1 MKKVWTLLS
10 YGIKHKGSPILCWKY
25 KGKSAG
31 SDKTELDS
39 SAACVPGQATS
50 PAKGTGGTHI
60 LSVDDGDPL
69 KL

>member
-1 MKKVWTLLS
+1 MNPLS
-10 YGIKHKGSPILCWKY
+10 YSCGIKQKGSPILCWKY
-25 KGKSAG
+25 KEKSAG
-31 SDKTELDS
+31 SDKTEADS

-50 PAKGTGGTHI
+50 PVKRTGGIHI